1 MSSLTPDASHA
12 LLMAIQNE
20 ADIVQIYQ
28 HMLKQVRNSNTRR
41 MLERLIAEEQQHE
54 QRMRIR
60 LSEDGMEGPDKEEPV
75 PDIESPNRSQLMDI
89 ELENCTVAE
98 LISLAIENEGIN
110 RDFYKTQHD
119 RAEDWEVKA
128 IFNWLV
134 EQEEKHISHLQNE
147 YDKYQN
153 YEEVN
158 FSDQAEEGES
168 APEE

>member
-54 QRMRIR
+54 QRMRKR
-60 LSEDGMEGPDKEEPV
+60 LSDSGMKNPDKEEPEL
-75 PDIESPNRSQLMDI
+75 DIELPNRSQLMAI

-98 LISLAIENEGIN
+98 LISLAIENERIS
-110 RDFYKTQHD
+110 RDFYKAQYD

-134 EQEEKHISHLQNE
+134 EQEEQHIGNLQSE

-158 FSDQAEEGES
+158 FSNQAEEGES